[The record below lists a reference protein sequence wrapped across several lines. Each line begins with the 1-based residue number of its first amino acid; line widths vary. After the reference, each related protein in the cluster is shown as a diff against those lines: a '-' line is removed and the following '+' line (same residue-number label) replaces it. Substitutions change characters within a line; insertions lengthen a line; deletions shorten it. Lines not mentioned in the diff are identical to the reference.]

1 MSTATLNATRPHSPA
16 PVWRWSIGLARYVGD
31 LNAAAVSA
39 GLTAFVFYTTAGVP
53 LLIAVAGR
61 LGLDAAH
68 TSSWFFI
75 VFFSTAVTS
84 VGLSLAY
91 RQPLPINWSHPGLV
105 YLGGLAGHFSF
116 PELVG
121 ANLMAGVVIVL
132 VALLGLGGRLISV
145 LPLPIALGM

>member
-68 TSSWFFI
+68 TSSWFFV
-75 VFFSTAVTS
+75 VFLSTALTS
-84 VGLSLAY
+84 FALSLAY
-91 RQPLPINWSHPGLV
+91 RQPLPINWSLPGLL
-105 YLGGLAGHFSF
+105 YLGSLAGQFSF
-116 PELVG
+116 ADLVG
-121 ANLMAGVVIVL
+121 ANLMAGAVIV
-132 VALLGLGGRLISV
+132 VVGVFGLGG
-145 LPLPIALGM
+145 